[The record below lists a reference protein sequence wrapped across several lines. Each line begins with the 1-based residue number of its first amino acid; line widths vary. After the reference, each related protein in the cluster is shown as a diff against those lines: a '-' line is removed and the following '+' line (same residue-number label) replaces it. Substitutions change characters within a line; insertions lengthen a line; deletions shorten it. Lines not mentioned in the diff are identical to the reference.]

1 MLKNQKMVVNTTNK
15 KPKKNSKSKVKM
27 AINKVKKSVLQ
38 PKKTRPKTTK
48 IKGPTKKAKLK
59 QIAQKTLASASKIV
73 RSTGKSKSK
82 GASKIAS
89 SVNLKRTNQPELTPQ
104 IMDEMVNQNKGYY
117 GQRKIKGNDRTVFC
131 YRDENGKLRTKIL
144 FRMGGDKRTTT
155 IVNQPKSIRR
165 SARTMF
171 RPLFSNIMKSF
182 SQIGKSKNEYSI
194 AVDLERFLAQPE
206 RIAIVKGGKTETMKI
221 ADFEFF
227 GHTHPGERIPRPSTG
242 DLRNM
247 RALEPEFIVAGNTGT
262 IHIYNVENRSSYSR
276 WLKRKTKSG
285 LHESS
290 ITQQEIQRTAKRK
303 KYKNNP
309 EVREIHQWNWEKTK
323 LGRDM
328 FFDITG
334 VRIYTVKPTTNI
346 ELKDDPHPETKQM
359 PGLSKETLE
368 RYHKGEV

>member
-1 MLKNQKMVVNTTNK
+1 MPNK
-15 KPKKNSKSKVKM
+15 KSKKGFKSKAKM
-27 AINKVKKSVLQ
+27 AVGKLKKSVLK
-38 PKKTRPKTTK
+38 PRKSRPKAIKKNKATNSTK
-48 IKGPTKKAKLK
+48 EKLK
-59 QIAQKTLASASKIV
+59 KGLKGSIKTM
-73 RSTGKSKSK
+73 RSLGETKSK
-82 GASKIAS
+82 GASKTAS
-89 SVNLKRTNQPELTPQ
+89 NVNSNRTNQPELTPQ

-117 GQRKIKGNDRTVFC
+117 GRRKIKGNDRTVFC

-276 WLKRKTKSG
+276 WLKRKMKSG

-334 VRIYTVKPTTNI
+334 VRIYPVKPDTNI